1 MELLNFSVARESI
14 GPLLQGLEIT
24 IILTLIVITLSIL
37 LAIPV
42 ALWRMSAVRWVRVP
56 TTWYIEIMRTTP
68 LVLQLIYI
76 FYVLPGIGLRL
87 DVFTAAIIGLSLHY
101 IAVMSEVYRSGIQAI
116 GRGQWDA
123 ANALGM
129 TRRLAFRRIVLPQAF
144 RIVTPALGNYL
155 ISLFKDTSL
164 TSVLTVQEL
173 MFTGQI
179 IAARNYQYF
188 TIYTM
193 VGILYFIV
201 GYAAAVFV
209 RRLEKRLSQGYS
221 HKRKASH
228 S

>member
-1 MELLNFSVARESI
+1 MELLNLSVARESLAS
-14 GPLLQGLEIT
+14 LLQGLGMT
-24 IILTLIVITLSIL
+24 IFLTLIVITLSIF

-42 ALWRMSAVRWVRVP
+42 ALWRMSAIRAVRLP
-56 TTWYIEIMRTTP
+56 ATWYIEVMRATP

-76 FYVLPGIGLRL
+76 FYVLPGIGIRL
-87 DVFTAAIIGLSLHY
+87 DVFSAAIIGLTLHY
-101 IAVMSEVYRSGIQAI
+101 TAVMSEVYRAGIQAI

-129 TRRLAFRRIVLPQAF
+129 TRRLAFRRIVLPQAV
-144 RIVTPALGNYL
+144 RVVTPALGNYL

-188 TIYTM
+188 TIYTL
-193 VGILYFIV
+193 VGTLYFGV
-201 GYAAAVFV
+201 GYVAAVFV
-209 RRLEKRLSQGYS
+209 RRLEKQLSQGYS
-221 HKRKASH
+221 RKRKARR
-228 S
+228 